1 MDINK
6 ILALELNISLKQAI
20 TVTELF
26 DEGNTVPFIAR
37 YRKEATGN
45 LTDELLL
52 NFQARLQALRALQ
65 QRKEDVKR
73 LIDNQDKLTDE
84 LISKIDNATTLTE
97 VEDIYRPYRPK
108 RRTRATIAKEKGLE
122 KLANYILLKQ
132 DCDLEKVAQ
141 SFIDNEKKVE
151 NIQQA
156 IQGAMDII
164 AEIISDNA
172 DYRKEIRFYTFNNG
186 IITTKAK
193 KEEDSVYR
201 MYYDYHCPVKKMVSH
216 RTLAINRGEK
226 EEYLTVKIEIDQ
238 NYIIN
243 YLSNILIKDNAT
255 KEIKEV
261 LSQAISD
268 SYKRLMEN
276 SIATEIRNELTS
288 QAESQAIE
296 VFKENLKNLL
306 LQPPIKGKV
315 VMGFDPAYRTG
326 CKIAV
331 VDDIGN
337 PLDTTVVYPTAPQNK
352 TEEAKKE
359 LTKLIDKYHIDI
371 ISIGNGTASKES
383 EIFVADLIKSQKHPV
398 SYVITNEA
406 GASVYSASKLAQQE
420 FPQYDPTKRSAISI
434 ARRIQDPLAELVKID
449 PKSIGVGQYQH
460 DMNQKEL
467 SQALDG
473 VVENCV
479 SSVGVELNT
488 ASVSLL
494 KNVAGITNKIAE
506 NIIAYRNNKRFSSRE
521 ELLQVPGLK
530 EKTYQQAAGFIRV
543 SESKEI
549 LDNTAVHPESYQAAK
564 HLLELFGYSPQDIVD
579 HKLNNLEKQI
589 KKYGISKLAKQ
600 LNIGEITL
608 NDIVKELLQPARDPR
623 SDFDLPLLRS
633 DIMDINSLKEGMIL
647 EGTVR
652 NVADFG
658 AFVDIGV
665 HQDGL
670 IHISKLSKNFVKKPT
685 DVISVGEKVKV
696 KIIEIDV
703 NKKRI
708 GLERLFD

>member
-1 MDINK
+1 
-6 ILALELNISLKQAI
+6 
-20 TVTELF
+20 
-26 DEGNTVPFIAR
+26 
-37 YRKEATGN
+37 
-45 LTDELLL
+45 
-52 NFQARLQALRALQ
+52 
-65 QRKEDVKR
+65 
-73 LIDNQDKLTDE
+73 
-84 LISKIDNATTLTE
+84 
-97 VEDIYRPYRPK
+97 
-108 RRTRATIAKEKGLE
+108 
-122 KLANYILLKQ
+122 
-132 DCDLEKVAQ
+132 
-141 SFIDNEKKVE
+141 
-151 NIQQA
+151 
-156 IQGAMDII
+156 
-164 AEIISDNA
+164 
-172 DYRKEIRFYTFNNG
+172 
-186 IITTKAK
+186 
-193 KEEDSVYR
+193 
-201 MYYDYHCPVKKMVSH
+201 
-216 RTLAINRGEK
+216 
-226 EEYLTVKIEIDQ
+226 
-238 NYIIN
+238 
-243 YLSNILIKDNAT
+243 
-255 KEIKEV
+255 
-261 LSQAISD
+261 
-268 SYKRLMEN
+268 
-276 SIATEIRNELTS
+276 
-288 QAESQAIE
+288 
-296 VFKENLKNLL
+296 
-306 LQPPIKGKV
+306 
-315 VMGFDPAYRTG
+315 
-326 CKIAV
+326 
-331 VDDIGN
+331 
-337 PLDTTVVYPTAPQNK
+337 
-352 TEEAKKE
+352 
-359 LTKLIDKYHIDI
+359 
-371 ISIGNGTASKES
+371 
-383 EIFVADLIKSQKHPV
+383 
-398 SYVITNEA
+398 
-406 GASVYSASKLAQQE
+406 
-420 FPQYDPTKRSAISI
+420 
-434 ARRIQDPLAELVKID
+434 
-449 PKSIGVGQYQH
+449 
-460 DMNQKEL
+460 MNQKEL

-506 NIIAYRNNKRFSSRE
+506 NIIAYRNKKRFSSRE

-589 KKYGISKLAKQ
+589 KKYGLAKLAKQ